1 MRNSLGQLPLGN
13 MGTGPVVGPPA
24 FISVPESSGAGVGVS
39 GAGKGVLGAGEGVL
53 RAGDGVFGA
62 GEGLGLGV
70 VEPLGEGLGLGTVDS
85 PPEGSHSYTVT
96 TYSWSGSLG
105 ENLSL

>member
-39 GAGKGVLGAGEGVL
+39 GAGKGVLRAGEGVL

-70 VEPLGEGLGLGTVDS
+70 VEPLGAGLGLGTVDS
-85 PPEGSHSYTVT
+85 PLEGSHSYTVT

>member
-1 MRNSLGQLPLGN
+1 MGN

-24 FISVPESSGAGVGVS
+24 FISVPESSGAGVGVW

-105 ENLSL
+105 ETLSL